1 MGDFDGANMR
11 ILAVDDEPRLLSS
24 LVALLEGEGYTVE
37 AAAGGVEAR
46 EMLERRHYDVA
57 LLDLMMPD
65 LDGIAVMERLAER
78 AIDTSVI
85 VVSGDHS
92 IESAIAALRLG
103 AFDFVRKPYA
113 PEVLL
118 HSVGNAVRQRALER
132 AGRQVQTRLERS
144 ERLHRYMVEHSPDL
158 IYVLDGEGRLRF
170 VNQRLEA
177 RLGYAKSELLGR
189 PFTTLL
195 YPEEHETLRHALA
208 ERRRSRAGNGDHT
221 VELRLR
227 AKDGEPLFVENG
239 FYALDLETW
248 GIRPAA
254 SGEGARGVGV
264 YGVARDITERKRA
277 EETIRF
283 QAHHDLLTRL
293 PNRALFKEHLAH
305 ALAHAKRTRQGLAVL
320 YLDVDRFKVVNDQL
334 GHVAGDQLLCALS
347 DRLCGLLREEDTVAR
362 LAGDEFAVLVAGV
375 EDAVAAER
383 VAGKIIEALKSPF
396 ELAGHELFIGVSIGV
411 ALHPDHGD
419 TVEELLKNADIAMYH
434 GRGQAK
440 GGYRLY
446 DDQMDGTFSRHLV
459 IERGIRGALDSGQ
472 FEVHFQPQ
480 IAAGAGGIVGVEALL
495 RWNHPELGAISPAE
509 FVPVAEETGLIVPL
523 GDWVLHRA
531 VRELARWR
539 DGGFT
544 NVRLAINFSAVQMA
558 QADFVEKVVAAL
570 EGEGVPGEWL
580 EVEITENVLM
590 NDMDV
595 VAQKLNTLVSHG
607 ISIAIDDFGTGYSSL
622 SYLRN
627 LPIQRIKIDRSF
639 VRDIDGEVAESSI
652 VNAIVAMAGGLGM
665 GVVAEG
671 VETDQQRD
679 YLARIGC
686 NELQGFLFS
695 KAVESE
701 TVTRLL
707 SEVDGTAD
715 RGVAM

>member
-1 MGDFDGANMR
+1 MGELKAGLNGARMR
-11 ILAVDDEPRLLSS
+11 ILAVDDEPRLLAT
-24 LVALLEGEGYTVE
+24 LVALLEGAGYVVE
-37 AAAGGVEAR
+37 SASGGVRAQ

-65 LDGIAVMERLAER
+65 LNGISVMKRLAER
-78 AIDTSVI
+78 EIDTRVI

-92 IESAIAALRLG
+92 IESAIAALRYG

-118 HSVGNAVRQRALER
+118 HAVGNAVRQRELER
-132 AGRQVQTRLERS
+132 DGRQARTRLERS

-158 IYVLDGEGRLRF
+158 IYVLDADGRLRF
-170 VNQRLEA
+170 VNRRLEE

-195 YPEEHETLRHALA
+195 FPEEHEALRQALA
-208 ERRRSRAGNGDHT
+208 QRRRAGDRT

-227 AKDGEPLFVENG
+227 AKEGEPVFVDNG
-239 FYALDLETW
+239 FFPLELETW
-248 GIRPAA
+248 SIAA
-254 SGEGARGVGV
+254 GEGEASGVGV
-264 YGVARDITERKRA
+264 YGVARDVTERKRA

-293 PNRALFKEHLAH
+293 PNRALFKEHLTH
-305 ALAHAKRTRQGLAVL
+305 ALAHAKRIGEGLAVL
-320 YLDVDRFKVVNDQL
+320 YLDIDRFKVVNDQL

-347 DRLCGLLREEDTVAR
+347 DRLRGLLRQEDTVAR
-362 LAGDEFAVLVAGV
+362 LAGDEFAVLAAGI
-375 EDAVAAER
+375 EGAGDAER
-383 VAGKIIEALKSPF
+383 VAAKIIDALKSPF
-396 ELAGHELFIGVSIGV
+396 HLAGHELYIGVSIGIS
-411 ALHPDHGD
+411 LHPDHGD
-419 TVEELLKNADIAMYH
+419 SVEELLKNADIALYH

-440 GGYRLY
+440 GSYRLY
-446 DDQMDGTFSRHLV
+446 DDHMDGTFSRHLV
-459 IERGIRGALDSGQ
+459 IERGIRTALDSGQ

-495 RWNHPELGAISPAE
+495 RWQHPELGAISPAE

-539 DGGFT
+539 DEGFT

-558 QADFVEKVVAAL
+558 QPDFVDKVVAAL
-570 EGEGVPGEWL
+570 EGEGLPGECL

-590 NDMDV
+590 NDMDA
-595 VAQKLNTLVSHG
+595 VAGKLNALTAHG

-622 SYLRN
+622 SYLQN
-627 LPIQRIKIDRSF
+627 LPIHRIKIDRSF
-639 VRDIDGEVAESSI
+639 VRVIEGETAESSI

-695 KAVESE
+695 KAVASE
-701 TVTRLL
+701 AVTELL
-707 SEVDGTAD
+707 SRAGLGPGLRA
-715 RGVAM
+715 G